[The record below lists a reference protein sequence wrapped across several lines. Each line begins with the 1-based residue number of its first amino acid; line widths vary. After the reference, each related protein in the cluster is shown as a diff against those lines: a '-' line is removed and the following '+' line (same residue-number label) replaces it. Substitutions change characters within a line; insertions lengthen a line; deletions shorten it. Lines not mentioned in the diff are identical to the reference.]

1 MSVHSPSFADYV
13 DIRELLDI
21 SKAHLDALDR
31 SRIYDGKI
39 IGVDNVQNLKVAT
52 VFAGIAIEAALND
65 FLHVHSLFSEFPY
78 LQSFFAEVTQR
89 FLRGSVQHK
98 INLLLKC
105 WPQPFD
111 HDLVKDVRRVF
122 EIRNRVV
129 HKTGKLLFS
138 DDAHGVK
145 SLSNDPLSAD
155 DMQHMLRHHVV
166 AERFLS
172 GFWLPGTRELRQG
185 LSSTDHSSSESSG
198 V

>member
-1 MSVHSPSFADYV
+1 MSVHRPNFADYV
-13 DIRELLDI
+13 EIRELLDI
-21 SKAHLDALDR
+21 SKVHLDGLDR

-39 IGVDNVQNLKVAT
+39 IGADNVQKLKVAT

-65 FLHVHSLFSEFPY
+65 YVHVHCLFSEFPY
-78 LQSFFAEVTQR
+78 LQSFFAEVTKR

-98 INLLLKC
+98 IDLLLKC

-111 HDLVKDVRRVF
+111 PDLVKDVRRVF

-155 DMQHMLRHHVV
+155 DMQHMLRHYDI
-166 AERFLS
+166 AERFL
-172 GFWLPGTRELRQG
+172 GNFWLPGTRELRQG
-185 LSSTDHSSSESSG
+185 LSSADQSSLDESG
-198 V
+198 D